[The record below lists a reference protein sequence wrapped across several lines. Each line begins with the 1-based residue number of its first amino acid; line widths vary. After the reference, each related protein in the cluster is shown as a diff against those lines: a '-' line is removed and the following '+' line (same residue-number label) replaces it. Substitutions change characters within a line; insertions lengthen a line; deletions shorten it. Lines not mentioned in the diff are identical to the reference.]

1 MQLRLLGIFIGRV
14 LLASL
19 IMGIGILIIR
29 LCLDLVLV
37 TTSARDQ
44 AVGLGLAGTLMAF
57 VKLLI
62 ELLVGVF
69 IYLFVARRLGIEEL
83 GPVRRVLDR
92 FKLSWI

>member
-1 MQLRLLGIFIGRV
+1 
-14 LLASL
+14 
-19 IMGIGILIIR
+19 MGIGILIIR
-29 LCLDLVLV
+29 LGLDLVLV
-37 TTSARDQ
+37 TTSTRDQ

-69 IYLFVARRLGIEEL
+69 IYLFVARLMGIEEL
-83 GPVRRVLDR
+83 GPIRRVLDR